1 MRTKIEFFEEI
12 NNTSDVQA
20 QYEYELD
27 RAEWAWLQESE
38 GE

>member
-12 NNTSDVQA
+12 NNTSDMQA
-20 QYEYELD
+20 EYEEQQD
-27 RAEWAWLQESE
+27 RAEWAWAQESE